1 MSSETDVDVDE
12 LLRRVRQE
20 VEQRRLGARTRDGG
34 VPPIADEEVAAA
46 WKAVHEAI
54 TAAEPSSAVGMRLP
68 PMSQQQGLRRRVAV
82 PVARLFLRAAQ
93 LVTRD
98 QSAFN
103 RLVLELVRMLADT
116 VRDGLAASTGK
127 IESLTHGLAQ
137 ALAQIR
143 VVPELVDAGTRTA
156 AELRALRERLEGLD
170 ATAGRL
176 EAMLGDLARRAEE
189 DRAATRSREEE
200 IERIRAEYVRTLSN
214 LEARIAAQ
222 AGDLPAGTATV
233 PGAPAV
239 LGDALAHRDDAF
251 YVSFEDRFRGSRD
264 DVKRRVRVYLP
275 TIAEAG
281 VGTAERPVLDVGC
294 GRGEWLEVLRD
305 EGLVARGIDLNR
317 TMVVE
322 SRARGLDVVEAD
334 VLTHLRSLPAASLG
348 AVTGLHVIEH
358 LGFASVVALF
368 DECVRVLRP
377 GGVVIFE
384 TPNPRNLVVGAC
396 QFYVDPTHE
405 RPLHPDAMAFVAES
419 RGLERVSIVPLHPVE
434 KAPPEPDDPLAA
446 VVHAAFFG
454 PQDYAIVGHR
464 PASPPPR

>member
-20 VEQRRLGARTRDGG
+20 VEQRRLGARMRDGG
-34 VPPIADEEVAAA
+34 ALPIADEEVAAA

-116 VRDGLAASTGK
+116 VRDGLAAGAGK
-127 IESLTHGLAQ
+127 IEALTHGLAQ

-176 EAMLGDLARRAEE
+176 EAMLDQLARRADE
-189 DRAATRSREEE
+189 DRTAARTREDE
-200 IERIRAEYVRTLSN
+200 IERIRAEYVRTLSA
-214 LEARIAAQ
+214 LETSIGAHV
-222 AGDLPAGTATV
+222 AGLPAG
-233 PGAPAV
+233 APAGAGGAAAA
-239 LGDALAHRDDAF
+239 LGDVLAHRGDAF

-264 DVKRRVRVYLP
+264 DVKRRVRVYLQ
-275 TIAEAG
+275 TIRDAG
-281 VGTAERPVLDVGC
+281 AGTPERPLLDVGC

-322 SRARGLDVVEAD
+322 SGARGLDVTEAD
-334 VLTHLRSLPAASLG
+334 VLSHLRSLPDASLG

-358 LGFASVVALF
+358 LGFPTVVALF

-396 QFYVDPTHE
+396 QFYIDPTHE

-434 KAPPEPDDPLAA
+434 NAPAVADDPIAT

-454 PQDYAIVGHR
+454 PQDYAVVAHR
-464 PASPPPR
+464 AGA